1 MNQCERA
8 PVFRSVLNVFYYVPA
23 LIYIYSNGYLVM
35 NFLLLCSFLKRTES
49 QSCAP
54 PRKVSDDHSWSQD
67 FPSSSSSP
75 AKFLSQIEGE
85 SGPVPVEI
93 LAQAKGKDAPNDTLP
108 KFAARY
114 LLKHRAGALTKES
127 HSGKLVS
134 DWEKFVS
141 DSDTKPAVVDM
152 SPAVSAFMAVK
163 DVEELVSKPRF
174 QLVIHLLTNAHR
186 KLCKNQPL

>member
-1 MNQCERA
+1 M
-8 PVFRSVLNVFYYVPA
+8 FRLQR
-23 LIYIYSNGYLVM
+23 LVM
-35 NFLLLCSFLKRTES
+35 AIHDPKTSRHHS
-49 QSCAP
+49 P
-54 PRKVSDDHSWSQD
+54 P
-67 FPSSSSSP
+67 P

-93 LAQAKGKDAPNDTLP
+93 LAQAKGKDAPNDTLS

-114 LLKHRAGALTKES
+114 TLNHRAGTLTKES

-134 DWEKFVS
+134 DWEKVLS
-141 DSDTKPAVVDM
+141 DSDTKPGIVDM

-174 QLVIHLLTNAHR
+174 QFVIHLLSNVHR
-186 KLCKNQPL
+186 KSCKNQPR